1 MSFRALALAA
11 SGFGIWAWVQGSRVG
26 VSGFGFQG
34 FGACGFRVWDWVQ
47 GSRVWGGFWVSG
59 NRKPLS
65 SHWPLDATGCTC
77 NDLWQQVQLFLCQ
90 HLGNKT
96 VVDRAKIAVNQDA
109 VCGVYTLPTHKIASH
124 GLLFG

>member
-1 MSFRALALAA
+1 MGLGSGFEGWGFWVWVSGDLALAA
-11 SGFGIWAWVQGSRVG
+11 LGFGI
-26 VSGFGFQG
+26 
-34 FGACGFRVWDWVQ
+34 GFRVR
-47 GSRVWGGFWVSG
+47 GFGGGFWVSG